1 MLPEGFTIK
10 IVAESGKRP
19 LPHKNFLWHSAPDGG
34 ATFKSKD
41 NGWIYV
47 SNSERYF
54 GGVSA
59 LEFNTQGILIDA
71 YSICSGTHMNCAG
84 GSIEGM
90 KWFILQS
97 KLGEEI
103 DDRDR
108 ALELIDRGREILD
121 YDEQILSKIDK
132 NVQLWIDENWK

>member
-1 MLPEGFTIK
+1 MLSLSLAIMGAVCDTDTCFYLDGTSG
-10 IVAESGKRP
+10 AEVHGRSVR
-19 LPHKNFLWHSAPDGG
+19 FLWHSAPDGG
-34 ATFKSKD
+34 ATFKTKD

-71 YSICSGTHMNCAG
+71 FSICSGTHMNCAG

-90 KWFILQS
+90 KW
-97 KLGEEI
+97 
-103 DDRDR
+103 
-108 ALELIDRGREILD
+108 
-121 YDEQILSKIDK
+121 LSC
-132 NVQLWIDENWK
+132 E